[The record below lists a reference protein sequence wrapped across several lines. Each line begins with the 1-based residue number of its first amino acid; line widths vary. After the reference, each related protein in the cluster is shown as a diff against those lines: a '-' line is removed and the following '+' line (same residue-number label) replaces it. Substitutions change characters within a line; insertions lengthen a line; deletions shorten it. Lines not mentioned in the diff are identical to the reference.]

1 MENKRNNCIILLAEV
16 PEPGKT
22 NCELKTSLGEERALH
37 VSGDLL
43 KNSYALAKNFKD
55 SILLISYEKTSA
67 HPDLTWL
74 DPEDPGFLETKKKTA
89 AEQLTDAF
97 TLAFNAGAKKALFL
111 NHLSPVVK
119 TEWLSQAFDNAGER
133 TISIGRNQDGS
144 FYLLALTKNNL
155 KTISGFSPNAPNTA
169 DELSEKAKKN
179 KLAVFITPE
188 TFAVKN
194 EETLRTWLETRTQ
207 ETPLFSTIH
216 PALEQNPALKH
227 TKIHSGKNRRGT
239 PQEESGK

>member
-1 MENKRNNCIILLAEV
+1 MKDKRNNSIILLAEA

-55 SILLISYEKTSA
+55 AILLISYEKTPS

-74 DPEDPGFLETKKKTA
+74 DPEDPGFLETNKKTA

-97 TLAFNAGAKKALFL
+97 TLAFNTGAKKALFL
-111 NHLSPVVK
+111 NHLSPDVK
-119 TEWLSQAFDNAGER
+119 PEWLSQAFDGAGEK
-133 TISIGRNQDGS
+133 TVSIGRNQDGS
-144 FYLLALTKNNL
+144 FYLLALTQNNL
-155 KTISGFSPNAPNTA
+155 KIISGISPYAPSTA

-179 KLAVFITPE
+179 KLAVFTTPE

-194 EETLRTWLETRTQ
+194 AETLSAWIEARKQ
-207 ETPLFSTIH
+207 ESPLFSALQPPPEPGPASKH
-216 PALEQNPALKH
+216 PKNHA
-227 TKIHSGKNRRGT
+227 GKNRRDAS
-239 PQEESGK
+239 PEETEK